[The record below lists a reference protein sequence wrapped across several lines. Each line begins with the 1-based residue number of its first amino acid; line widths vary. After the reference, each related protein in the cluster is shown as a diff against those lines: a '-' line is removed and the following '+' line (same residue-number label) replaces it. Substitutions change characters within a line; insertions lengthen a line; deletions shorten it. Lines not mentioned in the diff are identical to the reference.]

1 MIVRYKPRAMKD
13 LEAIYNYIAR
23 VNPVAAKG
31 VIRRIVRAIDRLM
44 ILPLSGRRGAV
55 RGTRILAV
63 PGLPYVVIH
72 RVHEDVVDIVAVIHS
87 ARQRRS

>member
-1 MIVRYKPRAMKD
+1 MIIRYKPRALKD
-13 LEAIYNYIAR
+13 LESIHNYIAR
-23 VNPVAAKG
+23 DNPVAAKA
-31 VIRRIVRAIDRLM
+31 VIRRIVRSIERLM
-44 ILPLSGRRGAV
+44 ILPLSGRRGV
-55 RGTRILAV
+55 VPGTRILAV

>member
-1 MIVRYKPRAMKD
+1 MILRYKPRALRD
-13 LEAIYNYIAR
+13 LEAIQNYIAR
-23 VNPVAAKG
+23 DNLVAAKG
-31 VIRRIVRAIDRLM
+31 VSRRIVRSIDRLTT
-44 ILPLSGRRGAV
+44 LPLSGRRGIV
-55 RGTRILAV
+55 PGTRILAV